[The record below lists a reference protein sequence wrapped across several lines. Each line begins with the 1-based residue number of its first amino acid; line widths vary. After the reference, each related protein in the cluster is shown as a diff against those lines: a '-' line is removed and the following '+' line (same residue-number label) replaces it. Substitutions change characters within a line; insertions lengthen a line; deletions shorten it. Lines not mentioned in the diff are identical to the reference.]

1 MFFYGYSNIS
11 YKIYLSLII
20 NFVGNRKQGWLLKL
34 ERLSRFGTMQ
44 HVILTLMEAFY

>member
-1 MFFYGYSNIS
+1 MFFHSYSNIS

-20 NFVGNRKQGWLLKL
+20 NFVGNRKQGLLKL